1 MSKIDK
7 YIKDRSKRDAEFAK
21 AVEKDKENLR
31 KICIPLKRNIKLSKT
46 F

>member
-1 MSKIDK
+1 MSKIDE

-31 KICIPLKRNIKLSKT
+31 KNMHPSKT
-46 F
+46 QYKAL

>member
-7 YIKDRSKRDAEFAK
+7 YIESRSKRDADFAK

-31 KICIPLKRNIKLSKT
+31 KNMHPLKSQYKAL
-46 F
+46 